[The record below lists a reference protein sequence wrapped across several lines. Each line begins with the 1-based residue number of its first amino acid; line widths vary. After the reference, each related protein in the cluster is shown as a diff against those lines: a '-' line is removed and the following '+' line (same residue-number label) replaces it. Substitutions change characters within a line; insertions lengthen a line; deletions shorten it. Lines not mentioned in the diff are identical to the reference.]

1 MIDPV
6 TQPLDKTA
14 LRVSLRALRRR
25 LADEVPDVAERAA
38 RRLPLSRFSR
48 FTTVAAYCPQ
58 GSEVDPGPTLHAIL
72 DFNGGRATAA
82 LPVAAD
88 RDAPLTFRQ
97 WRPEDPLTP
106 DAFGI
111 PSPAASAPEV
121 FPNLVIT
128 PLLGFD
134 RKGGRLGQGAGHY
147 DRTLAKLRKV
157 RPVFVLGL
165 AFAGQEVAEIPTD
178 RHDQR
183 LDAILTEAEFIE
195 VAVGSR

>member
-1 MIDPV
+1 M
-6 TQPLDKTA
+6 TRPLEKTV

-25 LADEVPDVAERAA
+25 LADEVPDAAERAA

-48 FTTVAAYCPQ
+48 FSVVAAYCPQ
-58 GSEVDPGPTLHAIL
+58 GAEIDPGPVLHAIL
-72 DFNGGRATAA
+72 DFNGARASAA

-88 RDAPLTFRQ
+88 RDAPLTFRR
-97 WRPEDPLTP
+97 WAPDDPLTP

-147 DRTLAKLRKV
+147 DRTLLKLRGV

-165 AFAGQEVAEIPTD
+165 AFAGQEVEEIPMD

-183 LDAILTEAEFIE
+183 LDAVLTEAEFIE
-195 VAVGSR
+195 VAQGSR